1 MIKRSKSI
9 FFRLSLAFILLG
21 LLPLCIAG
29 TVLYAQFSRNL
40 ERVML
45 DDMTHMLANTSS
57 NIAEIVEECNALT
70 KLIYEIPVED
80 KRWLWEILKDREEKL
95 PEKKLKINGLMK
107 SILERDSK
115 ITSVYF
121 IEGNG
126 QIYYATANTQKVLDE
141 TALKKRLK
149 QMNLEEPGLS
159 VGVTHTD
166 DYFPQS
172 KNQVITFSRPYRD
185 VSEMKTLNRVMGR
198 LYVDVDLSKLQI
210 VLQEINQGNQ
220 GEFRLLDGSG
230 VCIYSTVS
238 EESGRIL
245 PEGEEWLSGMEGQQ
259 GNIRSRSDY
268 RVYRE
273 IPGCGWKAVLQIPRQ
288 ALMQN
293 LDQTRRVVLFFVGGS
308 FVVLFLLY
316 DYFLR
321 GLRKPVDELKNGMRA
336 IRKGDLTVRVSQE
349 REDELGVLA
358 RGLNHMA
365 EELEL
370 YIRRVYI
377 AEIRQREAELDALK
391 SQIKPHYLY
400 NTLDVIRMMALE
412 HEDQETAKMVESLS
426 RQLKYLIG
434 YNSDI
439 VPLRREID
447 NIREYFVIMR
457 VRYENRIHLELDIS
471 EEAAECGIIKLSL
484 QPIVENAVRHGLR
497 PKKEGGSV
505 RIEAVR
511 TGDELEIT
519 VMDDGVGMNEETLA
533 ALRESLE
540 KDTVGERMEDGWHH
554 VGLKN
559 AYDRIQKNFGKDYG
573 MEIISNEGVGT
584 VVIYHLPLLNGDKEE
599 QKSKWTERHGRRKDD
614 QRADD

>member
-9 FFRLSLAFILLG
+9 FFRLYLAFILLG

-29 TVLYAQFSRNL
+29 TVLYGQFSRNL

-126 QIYYATANTQKVLDE
+126 QMYYATANTQKVLDE
-141 TALKKRLK
+141 TALKKRLM
-149 QMNLEEPGLS
+149 QMNLEGQGLS

-185 VSEMKTLNRVMGR
+185 VSEMKTLNQVMGR

-210 VLQEINQGNQ
+210 VLQEINQGKQ
-220 GEFRLLDGSG
+220 GEFRLLDRSG

-273 IPGCGWKAVLQIPRQ
+273 IPGCGWKAVLQIPRW

-293 LDQTRRVVLFFVGGS
+293 LDQTRQVVLFFVGGS

-321 GLRKPVDELKNGMRA
+321 GMRKPVDELKNGMRA
-336 IRKGDLTVRVSQE
+336 IRKGDLSVRVSQE

-412 HEDQETAKMVESLS
+412 HEDGETAKMVESLS

-439 VPLRREID
+439 VPLCREID

-540 KDTVGERMEDGWHH
+540 KGTVGERTEDGWHH

-584 VVIYHLPLLNGDKEE
+584 VVIYHLPLLRGEGE
-599 QKSKWTERHGRRKDD
+599 GHEC
-614 QRADD
+614 